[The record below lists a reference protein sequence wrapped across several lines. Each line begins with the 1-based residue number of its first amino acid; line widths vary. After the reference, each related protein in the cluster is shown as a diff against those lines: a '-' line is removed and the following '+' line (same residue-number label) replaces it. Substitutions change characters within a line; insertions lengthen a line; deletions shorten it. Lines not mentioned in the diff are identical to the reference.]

1 MKKDRKKFNLHE
13 LAGQVEKMSRPEQES
28 SAGGDYYYNEQ
39 GMFLGQ
45 RGTGSQLRVIA
56 DNDFLIGQCAG
67 EEYLNRNGAYDFSQA
82 SMSGQMRIVSAI
94 AGQPCEVYYN
104 SSDYNES
111 GHTVT
116 TRNGSNV
123 TSYIGI
129 NLYGTAV
136 RSGNYWDFV
145 ITLRHEQAHYRYN
158 ELNLTNTAMAEYQ
171 ATWVSYNDPDKYRC
185 SPELLQTIN
194 GNWEYLKSLYG

>member
-1 MKKDRKKFNLHE
+1 MAFSAGPAADVRQGETYRGDERIISVNLTYSNHYLNKALIMKKDRKKFNLHE

-45 RGTGSQLRVIA
+45 RGTGSQLKVIA

-136 RSGNYWDFV
+136 RSGNY
-145 ITLRHEQAHYRYN
+145 
-158 ELNLTNTAMAEYQ
+158 
-171 ATWVSYNDPDKYRC
+171 
-185 SPELLQTIN
+185 
-194 GNWEYLKSLYG
+194 